1 MGELQEYR
9 LDGYEFADKAD
20 YEQAK
25 RESDTIHNIDKKM
38 NLGNPKAALNLY
50 NQAISNNL
58 FKTPVGYA
66 FLRELRTTII
76 SCGLVGEKD
85 LGPIPVGA
93 ADGTRGTDGAD
104 NSIIKNLYAK
114 EKKKS
119 VILSVAVFAL
129 VGIIIAMFVVTLHA
143 KYSYITYFT
152 DYEKN
157 IREEVID
164 EYEDWEKELEAR
176 EKALDENNK

>member
-1 MGELQEYR
+1 MGESQEYR

-38 NLGNPKAALNLY
+38 NLGNPKVALNLY

-58 FKTPVGYA
+58 FKTPIGYA

-76 SCGLVGEKD
+76 SCGLVGEDD
-85 LGPIPVGA
+85 LEPIHVGTA
-93 ADGTRGTDGAD
+93 GGTSGTDGVD
-104 NSIIKNLYAK
+104 NSIVKKLYAK

-129 VGIIIAMFVVTLHA
+129 VGIIIAMFVVTLHS

-152 DYEKN
+152 DYENN